1 MKIPHA
7 AQSAPHNL
15 VSSGAQPS
23 NEVLIVLA
31 TEVQKLLDN
40 GKKKKIAVSPFEPLT
55 TWNEPQL
62 RKTVTKDI
70 RSPGKQLQTVI
81 YLKQLDL
88 I

>member
-1 MKIPHA
+1 MKLPHA

-40 GKKKKIAVSPFEPLT
+40 GKKKSQSLPL
-55 TWNEPQL
+55 NL
-62 RKTVTKDI
+62 
-70 RSPGKQLQTVI
+70 
-81 YLKQLDL
+81 
-88 I
+88 